1 MADYVDGFVLVI
13 PKKNLKAYTKIA
25 KAASKVWRD
34 HGALDYRECAGEDL
48 NIKMGVPFRKL
59 TKAKPSETVV
69 FAWITYKSRK
79 HRDAVNKKVMA
90 DKRMEKMC
98 DPQNP
103 PFDMK
108 KFSYGGF
115 DTIVK

>member
-1 MADYVDGFVLVI
+1 MAEYVDGFVLVV
-13 PKKNLKAYTKIA
+13 PKKKIA
-25 KAASKVWRD
+25 DYKKVATKAAKVWRE

-48 NIKMGVPFRKL
+48 KIKMGTPFGKL
-59 TKAKPSETVV
+59 TKAKPTETVV

-90 DKRMEKMC
+90 DPRMEAMC
-98 DPQNP
+98 DPENP

-115 DTIVK
+115 ETIVK